1 MDNASIHKSAAL
13 KAMVEARCVASSIFF
28 VLSRE
33 ILQLLHLRGMRILY
47 LPAYS
52 PDYNPIEEA
61 FSAIK
66 AWIRANR
73 DYVLGEMT
81 GEITCDPY
89 AMLWEAVFGTVTR
102 EKARGWFHGCGYI

>member
-1 MDNASIHKSAAL
+1 
-13 KAMVEARCVASSIFF
+13 
-28 VLSRE
+28 
-33 ILQLLHLRGMRILY
+33 MRLIY

-73 DYVLGEMT
+73 ALVLGEMT
-81 GEITCDPY
+81 GEAMCDPY
-89 AMLWEAVFGTVTR
+89 AILWEAVFGTVTR
-102 EKARGWFHGCGYI
+102 DKAAGWFRGCGYIH